1 MSNDPQ
7 GRPMPGANALKIG
20 AGADTPHNVSAQHDN
35 SPGVLERALSNTTGE
50 PELGA
55 QVNRSDEG
63 SSGTIIHGD
72 GTTEVWHDG
81 AVQGS
86 SASVRTGVDVFKS
99 IVSANGDQRIS
110 IHEADMDSRITL
122 ANGMEMT
129 IKSALDAGFVKEHD
143 GTFVAGDVDSS
154 AEVKDQDLDP
164 SDAGEFL
171 PEADEATF
179 KDIID
184 NTSAQ
189 DQVSIINDIT
199 TGDGQIDM
207 NTINRAASEAGIEP
221 AAMAGKVNSVAVAMR
236 DQASRAVAKHGVD
249 AEAVWEYANQPENVG
264 TLQAAVRKHA
274 MTRSTAAYG
283 DIAKSYILAMDEHSP
298 DAILSADLGDG
309 IKRTYRD
316 HNGTIVIEDAS
327 GRGYSWKS
335 AVRSG
340 LVRLS

>member
-1 MSNDPQ
+1 
-7 GRPMPGANALKIG
+7 MPDHRLVGAGQLKIG
-20 AGADTPHNVSAQHDN
+20 ADRPGAAPEQPEHDN
-35 SPGVLERALSNTTGE
+35 SQSVLERAMSSSFNEPTTHDV
-50 PELGA
+50 
-55 QVNRSDEG
+55 QNRSNEG
-63 SSGTIIHGD
+63 SQGTTIHGD
-72 GTTEVWHDG
+72 GTVETWHDG
-81 AVQGS
+81 VMTGS
-86 SASVRTGVDVFKS
+86 SANIRTGVDVFKS

-129 IKSALDAGFVKEHD
+129 IKSALDAGFVKEQD